1 VATPRHVNSG
11 ACDKCVAI
19 LDSFPGLHAGLR
31 NWFLDLQKKDPT
43 AHVSCAG
50 RGKKA
55 QEEAFAAGTSR
66 AHFGQSAHNYNA
78 AIDIF
83 RLTADSQLSYERS
96 WFDHVIGKAVQT
108 QNEHPAP
115 VFKIEWYGQ
124 KGSPYFELPHCEVKD
139 WKELVAQGKQ
149 KLVEDKT

>member
-11 ACDKCVAI
+11 SCAKCLVI

-50 RGKKA
+50 RSKKA

-83 RLTADSQLSYERS
+83 RLTQDSQLSYERS
-96 WFDHVIGKAVQT
+96 WFDHVIAKAVEE
-108 QNEHPAP
+108 QNSKPQPE
-115 VFKIEWYGQ
+115 FKINWYGR
-124 KGSPYFELPHCEVKD
+124 KGAPFFELPHCEVD
-139 WKELVAQGKQ
+139 GWKQLVAEGKL
-149 KLVEDKT
+149 KLVSETK